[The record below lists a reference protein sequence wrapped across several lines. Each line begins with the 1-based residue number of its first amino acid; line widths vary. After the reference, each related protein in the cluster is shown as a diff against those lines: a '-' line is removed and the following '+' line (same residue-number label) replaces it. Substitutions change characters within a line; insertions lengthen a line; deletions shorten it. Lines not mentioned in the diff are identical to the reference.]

1 MNRRAFLQL
10 AGLVA
15 AASALDTLPAAASG
29 RASATSAEI
38 ARGVGSG
45 ASPVV
50 TRLSVTEPGLYQV
63 SGRVRL
69 QESLVQ
75 IGGITNSQTIS
86 WAANARTSAQM
97 ASFTS
102 FEQVGAAGQLPAIEI
117 VGGVLED
124 VSVMRL
130 DLA

>member
-15 AASALDTLPAAASG
+15 AASALDTLPVAASG
-29 RASATSAEI
+29 SASATSADV
-38 ARGVGSG
+38 ARAVGIG

-86 WAANARTSAQM
+86 WGGDAHVTAQM

-102 FEQVGAAGQLPAIEI
+102 FEQVGAAGLLPAIEI

-124 VSVMRL
+124 VSVVRL
-130 DLA
+130 DLG

>member
-29 RASATSAEI
+29 RASATSAEV

-45 ASPVV
+45 SSPVV

-69 QESLVQ
+69 QDSLVQ

-86 WAANARTSAQM
+86 WAAKPPHQRADGELHVVRADRRS
-97 ASFTS
+97 
-102 FEQVGAAGQLPAIEI
+102 GPAAGH
-117 VGGVLED
+117 
-124 VSVMRL
+124 
-130 DLA
+130 

>member
-1 MNRRAFLQL
+1 M
-10 AGLVA
+10 
-15 AASALDTLPAAASG
+15 
-29 RASATSAEI
+29 
-38 ARGVGSG
+38 
-45 ASPVV
+45 
-50 TRLSVTEPGLYQV
+50 
-63 SGRVRL
+63 
-69 QESLVQ
+69 Q

-124 VSVMRL
+124 VSVVRL